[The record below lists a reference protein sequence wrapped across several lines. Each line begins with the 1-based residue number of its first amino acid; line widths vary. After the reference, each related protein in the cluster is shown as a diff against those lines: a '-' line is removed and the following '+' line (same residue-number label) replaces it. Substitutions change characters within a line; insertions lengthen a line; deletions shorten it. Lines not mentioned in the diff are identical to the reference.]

1 VSAPLLA
8 RSLPASPRRGK
19 AADERQQEHDH
30 RPVHGPLANVAV
42 SFGQWGT
49 EPPLDRYPYPQPPG
63 PPPGNLHLVIPHEA
77 KIRVGGTVSFIIA
90 GVHQVIVYAPGTR
103 PEDVN
108 TALTRPAQGGGPPLI
123 NDPVNRVYAGLD
135 PTTIHGGPPQ
145 PRNPLQ
151 DRVEVV
157 RFTRK
162 GRHLV
167 ICGLFPHFVNDKMYG
182 WVEVVGDAG

>member
-1 VSAPLLA
+1 VGDRTAA
-8 RSLPASPRRGK
+8 RSVPVPAAARTTSRQLAPGDPARSEDQGRR
-19 AADERQQEHDH
+19 
-30 RPVHGPLANVAV
+30 HGEL
-42 SFGQWGT
+42 
-49 EPPLDRYPYPQPPG
+49 
-63 PPPGNLHLVIPHEA
+63 
-77 KIRVGGTVSFIIA
+77 IIA